1 MSLCFRFCFPVGKL
15 SEPGPAPR
23 PPIPPIPIPRRVNA
37 YMAMLT
43 ELSVGPKTSTTMF
56 VFGPGYQQNTLALA
70 YTVDTRE
77 ADCRLTL
84 DLSRLE
90 IKHLA
95 LVAFQLGIDLDGP
108 DDAELGLVTVGTR
121 VDGRESGG
129 YLRPARKFGKRYAAY
144 QHALQDPVDPQ
155 AWYVEWDAPL
165 HDRQVNILTLMFVTS
180 LR

>member
-1 MSLCFRFCFPVGKL
+1 MV
-15 SEPGPAPR
+15 
-23 PPIPPIPIPRRVNA
+23 
-37 YMAMLT
+37 MLT
-43 ELSVGPKTSTTMF
+43 ELSVGPNSRTTMF
-56 VFGPGYQQNTLALA
+56 VFGPGYQQNTVALT

-77 ADCRLTL
+77 ADCRLTI

-95 LVAFQLGIDLDGP
+95 LAAFQLGIDLDGP

-121 VDGRESGG
+121 VDGKESGG

-144 QHALQDPVDPQ
+144 QHALQDPVNPE

-165 HDRQVNILTLMFVTS
+165 HDRQVNILSVMFVTS